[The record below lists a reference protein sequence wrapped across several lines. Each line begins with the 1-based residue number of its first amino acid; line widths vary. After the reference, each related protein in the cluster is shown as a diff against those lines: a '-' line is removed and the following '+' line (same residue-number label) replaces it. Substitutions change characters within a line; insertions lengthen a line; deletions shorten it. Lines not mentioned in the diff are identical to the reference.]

1 MSSAVEEVS
10 GGSDLA
16 ADVRD
21 LMALVPQLLAG
32 MKRCGRPPEPM
43 RDAYERGRLGP
54 RHLTA
59 LTHLVLDGEQSVGE
73 LAGRLGVSLAT
84 ASLVVSELTRVGLV
98 VRREDEADRR
108 RTLVSVSEEHGAH
121 IEDWFQTKADPLR
134 RALDRMTGRQR
145 RDFVRGM
152 RMLVEELYT
161 DEAGSHDACSPA
173 ASR

>member
-1 MSSAVEEVS
+1 MSSVVEEAS
-10 GGSDLA
+10 RGSRLA
-16 ADVRD
+16 PDVRD

-43 RDAYERGRLGP
+43 RAAYERGRLGP

-59 LTHLVLDGEQSVGE
+59 LTHLVLEGEQSVGE
-73 LAGRLGVSLAT
+73 LAARLGVSLAT

-98 VRREDEADRR
+98 GRREDDADRR
-108 RTLVSVSEEHGAH
+108 RTLVSVSEQHRAH

-145 RDFVRGM
+145 RDFVRGL
-152 RMLVEELYT
+152 RTLVEELYA
-161 DEAGSHDACSPA
+161 DEKGSDGACSPS